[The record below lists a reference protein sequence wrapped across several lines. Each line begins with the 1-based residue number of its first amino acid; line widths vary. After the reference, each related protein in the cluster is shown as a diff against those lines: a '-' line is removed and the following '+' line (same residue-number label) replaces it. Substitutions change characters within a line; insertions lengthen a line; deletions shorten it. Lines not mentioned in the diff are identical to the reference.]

1 MTAVEDKIMDGT
13 TVGTDYQILKL
24 KPYNPSI
31 GAVVSNIDLTRPL
44 TDGELAELKRAFTEY
59 QVLFFRDQQISHED
73 HARLA
78 EYFGTIG
85 QHVGKKTNSQPSDD
99 SRVRKFYAS
108 GEVPR
113 VSGNLWHTDQSCAPV
128 PPMASILYLH
138 TIPDNGG
145 GDTGYASMYAAYDAL
160 SDRMKVHL
168 DGLTA
173 VHEGKHVFGDGTP
186 DAVHPVVARHPESGR
201 KLLFV
206 NPGFTV
212 RINDISLEESD
223 ALLKYLFEHCLRP
236 EWTTR
241 FIWEP
246 HSIAFWDNR
255 CVWHRAIGD
264 YLPQVR
270 SGFRVQIEGVTPP
283 VMA

>member
-1 MTAVEDKIMDGT
+1 MDGITVVADYT
-13 TVGTDYQILKL
+13 TLDIKL
-24 KPYNPSI
+24 YNPSI
-31 GAVVSNIDLTRPL
+31 GATVRNIDLTRPL
-44 TDGELAELKRAFTEY
+44 TDAELAELKRAFTEY
-59 QVLFFRDQQISHED
+59 QVLFFRDQPISHDD

-85 QHVGKKTNSQPSDD
+85 QHVGKKTNSQQSDD
-99 SRVRKFYAS
+99 PRVRKFHAS

-168 DGLTA
+168 EGLTA
-173 VHEGKHVFGDGTP
+173 VHEGAHQFGEGTP
-186 DAVHPVVARHPESGR
+186 DAVHPVIAAHPESGR
-201 KLLFV
+201 KLIYV
-206 NPGFTV
+206 NPAFTI
-212 RINDISLEESD
+212 RINELSPQESR
-223 ALLKYLFEHCLRP
+223 ALLDYLYAHCIRE

-241 FIWEP
+241 FVWEP

-270 SGFRVQIEGVTPP
+270 SGFRVQIEGAAPP

>member
-1 MTAVEDKIMDGT
+1 MDGT
-13 TVGTDYQILKL
+13 TVVADYTTLDIT
-24 KPYNPSI
+24 PYNPSI
-31 GAVVSNIDLTRPL
+31 GATVRNIDLTRPL
-44 TDGELAELKRAFTEY
+44 TDAELAELKRAFTEY
-59 QVLFFRDQQISHED
+59 QVLFFRDQQISHDD

-85 QHVGKKTNSQPSDD
+85 QHVGQKTNSQQSDD
-99 SRVRKFYAS
+99 PRVRKFYAS

-138 TIPDNGG
+138 TIPHNGG
-145 GDTGYASMYAAYDAL
+145 GDTGYASMYAAYEAL

-168 DGLTA
+168 EGLTA
-173 VHEGKHVFGDGTP
+173 VHEGAHQFGEGTP
-186 DAVHPVVARHPESGR
+186 DAVHPVIAAHPESGR
-201 KLLFV
+201 KLIYV
-206 NPGFTV
+206 NPAFTI
-212 RINDISLEESD
+212 RINEVSPQESK
-223 ALLKYLFEHCLRP
+223 ALLDYLYAHCIRE

-241 FIWEP
+241 FVWEP

-270 SGFRVQIEGVTPP
+270 SGFRVQIEGAAPP

>member
-1 MTAVEDKIMDGT
+1 MDGT
-13 TVGTDYQILKL
+13 TVGTDYRTLKL
-24 KPYNPSI
+24 EPYNPSI
-31 GAVVSNIDLTRPL
+31 GATVSNIDLTQPL
-44 TDGELAELKRAFTEY
+44 TDQELTELKRAFIEY
-59 QVLFFRDQQISHED
+59 QVLFFRDQKISHDD

-85 QHVGKKTNSQPSDD
+85 QHVGKKTNSQESEDP
-99 SRVRKFYAS
+99 RVRKFYAS
-108 GEVPR
+108 GDVPR

-160 SDRMKVHL
+160 SERMKVHL
-168 DGLTA
+168 EGLTA
-173 VHEGKHVFGDGTP
+173 VHEGKHQFGDGTP
-186 DAVHPVVARHPESGR
+186 DAVHPVVARHPVSGR
-201 KLLFV
+201 KLLYV
-206 NPGFTV
+206 NPAFTIK
-212 RINDISLEESD
+212 INDVSYQESE
-223 ALLKYLFEHCLRP
+223 ALLKFLYAHCLHE

-241 FIWEP
+241 FKWAP

-270 SGFRVQIEGVTPP
+270 SGFRVQIEGEAPP

>member
-1 MTAVEDKIMDGT
+1 MDGAGPVT
-13 TVGTDYQILKL
+13 AYRAITVT
-24 KPYNPSI
+24 PYSPNV
-31 GAVVSNIDLTRPL
+31 GAVIGNIDLTRPL
-44 TDGELAELKRAFTEY
+44 AETELAELRRAFTEY
-59 QVLFFRDQQISHED
+59 SVLYFRDQEIGHDD

-85 QHVGKKTNSQPSDD
+85 QHVGKKTNSQQSDD
-99 SRVRKFYAS
+99 PRIRKFYAS

-168 DGLTA
+168 EGMTA
-173 VHEGKHVFGDGTP
+173 VHEGAHQFGEGTP
-186 DAVHPVVARHPESGR
+186 DAVHPVIAAHPESGR
-201 KLLFV
+201 KLIYV
-206 NPGFTV
+206 NPAFTI
-212 RINDISLEESD
+212 RINEVSPQESK
-223 ALLKYLFEHCLRP
+223 ALLDYLYAHCIRE

-241 FIWEP
+241 FVWEP

-270 SGFRVQIEGVTPP
+270 SGFRVQIEGAAPP